1 MNNNRKSGA
10 YTPALKCLVFIIDWE
25 KSKTLSDVLTRANV
39 RFHYIAKGRGTAS
52 SEMLDVLG
60 IGASEKAVFFCLEQD
75 LMSAPLLKEVSIAL
89 GFYRPRAGIAFTIPL
104 TGINTPVLRIFCD
117 SVMKEVKKFSGK
129 EQMIMNTTMD
139 YELIITV
146 VNQGYSDELMAAA
159 REAGAGGGT
168 AINVRGLMHEGPVK
182 FFGISVQEEREA
194 IIILTSREKKIP
206 IMQAISRKF
215 GVNSK
220 AAGIVYAVPV
230 DSVMG
235 LNLK

>member
-1 MNNNRKSGA
+1 
-10 YTPALKCLVFIIDWE
+10 
-25 KSKTLSDVLTRANV
+25 
-39 RFHYIAKGRGTAS
+39 
-52 SEMLDVLG
+52 
-60 IGASEKAVFFCLEQD
+60 
-75 LMSAPLLKEVSIAL
+75 
-89 GFYRPRAGIAFTIPL
+89 RPRAGIAFTIPL

-117 SVMKEVKKFSGK
+117 SVKKEVKRFSGK
-129 EQMIMNTTMD
+129 EQMLMNTAMD

-194 IIILTSREKKIP
+194 IIILTNREKKIP

-230 DSVMG
+230 VSVMG